1 MRLNKSTVRTTLI
14 PKAIRIATCI
24 RLLFSVGSKFGDALR
39 RVLYQVFYFLTNDIP
54 EYKRIDDFLR
64 FHSTRKVPIKLFV
77 QRGIADDILE
87 QFGLIQNL
95 DISEDYT
102 INVDMDEYWVMKRLK
117 GIPGVYMSPLA
128 SLVWATQCDIYYAP
142 WAFVVSDHLTDTL
155 SPPYHATQNIYSKE
169 RQLPGKWM
177 ARSKLIL
184 KPVIHNPMIDGMN
197 KQISIRLGTGKLL
210 HFASRS
216 FWDVAM
222 KDTSPQLV
230 YRDDLQAD
238 GLNQTLAIIASGT
251 LPGRMRYM
259 SYLSVLE
266 KEITINLE
274 HEIMIVDHK
283 LELETA
289 SRSLNLPSNATLW

>member
-1 MRLNKSTVRTTLI
+1 
-14 PKAIRIATCI
+14 
-24 RLLFSVGSKFGDALR
+24 
-39 RVLYQVFYFLTNDIP
+39 
-54 EYKRIDDFLR
+54 
-64 FHSTRKVPIKLFV
+64 
-77 QRGIADDILE
+77 
-87 QFGLIQNL
+87 
-95 DISEDYT
+95 
-102 INVDMDEYWVMKRLK
+102 
-117 GIPGVYMSPLA
+117 
-128 SLVWATQCDIYYAP
+128 
-142 WAFVVSDHLTDTL
+142 
-155 SPPYHATQNIYSKE
+155 
-169 RQLPGKWM
+169 
-177 ARSKLIL
+177 
-184 KPVIHNPMIDGMN
+184 MN
-197 KQISIRLGTGKLL
+197 KQISIHLGTGKLL

-289 SRSLNLPSNATLW
+289 SRSLNLPSNATLWLFKRLHESYQTFTACLRKQKMPKEGFLAREHVDAWVLRMRCTTRK